1 MTRHIPALIAAGL
14 ALAACSPF
22 RMLDA
27 LVPEE
32 GYGRKTDIAYGSAP
46 RQKLDIYWPEVGS
59 PSRPVVVFF
68 YGGSWKRGNRGS
80 YRFVGEAFAAR
91 GYVAVVPDYRL
102 YPEVRFPAFVE
113 DGARAVAWVHE
124 NIRDYGGDPDRIVL
138 AGHSAGAHIAMLL
151 SLDRGYLDSV
161 DVPSHAIA
169 GVAGLA
175 GPYAF
180 DPLRYRTIRPI
191 FASTANPDDARPI
204 SFARPNAPPTL
215 LLHGEDDT
223 LVKPVNSEL
232 LARALRAK
240 GVNAR
245 YAPLENIGHISIVVS
260 LATPFQDH
268 APVMDR
274 IVDFIEGPAGSRMAD
289 AAGRR
294 IEAAQPQR
302 AAR

>member
-1 MTRHIPALIAAGL
+1 MTKQIPALMVAAL
-14 ALAACSPF
+14 ALAACSPY

-27 LVPEE
+27 MVPED
-32 GYGRKTDIAYGSAP
+32 GYEHEAGIAYGSAS
-46 RQKLDIYWPEVGS
+46 RQKLDVYQPEAAGS
-59 PSRPVVVFF
+59 SRPVVVFF

-91 GYVAVVPDYRL
+91 GYIAIVPDYRL
-102 YPEVRFPAFVE
+102 YPEVRFPDFVE

-161 DVPSHAIA
+161 GVPTHAIA

-180 DPLRYRTIRPI
+180 DPLQYRTIRPI
-191 FASTANPDDARPI
+191 FADTANPDDARPI

-223 LVKPVNSEL
+223 LVQPVNSEL

-245 YAPLENIGHISIVVS
+245 YAPLENIGHIGIVVS

-268 APVMDR
+268 APVMDW
-274 IVDFIEGPAGSRMAD
+274 IVDFIEGPADTRMAG
-289 AAGRR
+289 AAVWRTQ
-294 IEAAQPQR
+294 AAQPQR